1 MLGFSGAGGA
11 RVGLLFEAVLPVASE
26 AIPEAVPE
34 APVEILDDVELLFV
48 GFAFATL
55 FLLFLLCLKSC
66 SMSWSC
72 WAVRPLLENL
82 IFVQSFVPLLII
94 DVFEILR

>member
-26 AIPEAVPE
+26 AVPEALPE

-48 GFAFATL
+48 GFAT

-66 SMSWSC
+66 SMSCSC

-82 IFVQSFVPLLII
+82 IFVQSFVPLLLII
-94 DVFEILR
+94 DLEILR

>member
-26 AIPEAVPE
+26 AIPEALPE
-34 APVEILDDVELLFV
+34 APVEILDDVKLLFV
-48 GFAFATL
+48 GFAT

-66 SMSWSC
+66 SMSCSC

>member
-11 RVGLLFEAVLPVASE
+11 RVGLLFEAALPVASE
-26 AIPEAVPE
+26 AVPEALPE
-34 APVEILDDVELLFV
+34 APVEILDDVKVLFV
-48 GFAFATL
+48 GLAT

-66 SMSWSC
+66 SMSCSC

>member
-26 AIPEAVPE
+26 AVPEAIPE

-48 GFAFATL
+48 GFAFAT

-66 SMSWSC
+66 SMSCSC

>member
-26 AIPEAVPE
+26 AVPEALPE

-48 GFAFATL
+48 GFAT

-94 DVFEILR
+94 DVFEILRC